1 MSYGECCVNLGY
13 RVPQGERVDAPGLYA
28 IHAHE
33 EWELFCDTVA
43 KTIAADT
50 WAFMTRQQQFEAP
63 CQTMLQLNPNCQ
75 FAPGTGFS
83 TMSAT
88 CDLARG
94 VHTDWGNL
102 LLTAILAV
110 VDEGA
115 TRRATGAAHVMFGKG
130 GSPAVLVLDSP
141 HGVLFVGPYDELLH
155 SNLATYIGMEDDEF
169 PWFRHSTS
177 FYLKRRVV
185 EHNLASGKYTE
196 MADALLAR
204 CVLMGRGLS

>member
-1 MSYGECCVNLGY
+1 
-13 RVPQGERVDAPGLYA
+13 
-28 IHAHE
+28 
-33 EWELFCDTVA
+33 
-43 KTIAADT
+43 
-50 WAFMTRQQQFEAP
+50 
-63 CQTMLQLNPNCQ
+63 MLQLNPNCQ

-88 CDLARG
+88 SDLARG

-155 SNLATYIGMEDDEF
+155 SNLATYIGMGGGEF

-177 FYLKRRVV
+177 FYLKRRIV
-185 EHNLASGKYTE
+185 EHNLASGKYG
-196 MADALLAR
+196 DWGGGLALRAR
-204 CVLMGRGLS
+204 CVLLGRGLAN